1 MIQPHGGEIVDRTV
15 SEKYAKQLRSD
26 ISDGSIIDLNTAA
39 YQDLINISNG
49 RYSPIDGF
57 MTQNDFL
64 KVSHDM
70 MLEDGTIWPLPIFL
84 DIPSETAA
92 DLYVG
97 EKAGLRSPTG
107 QLVGVIEIEDIYK
120 YDTSKLAIEIFNT
133 GDKSHPGV
141 QKFYNR
147 DDFLVGGKVYV
158 FNKERY
164 NRTDLHPK
172 ETRVLFEQRG
182 WETVVGF
189 QTRNAPHRAH
199 EHIQKSAL
207 ELTDG
212 ILIQPK
218 LGEKKP
224 GDYRDEIILGAYK
237 TLLDSYY
244 PNDRVALSVFPNKMN
259 YAGPREAIFDALIR
273 KNQGCTHFII
283 GRDHAGVGDYYG
295 EFEAQNEFDK
305 MADIGITPLFYSYSF
320 YCERCDGMTSEK
332 ICPHGDDQQVHPSGT
347 RIRSLI
353 RSGTKPSKKI
363 MRPEVAEYIMS
374 MDNTFVNQTDPTEGQ
389 T

>member
-1 MIQPHGGEIVDRTV
+1 MIKPHGGKIVDRSV
-15 SEKYAKQLRSD
+15 SDKYAEQLESEV
-26 ISDGSIIDLNTAA
+26 SDGPMIDLNTAT

-57 MTQNDFL
+57 MTQKDLL

-70 MLEDGTIWPLPIFL
+70 TLEDGTIWPLPIVL
-84 DIPSETAA
+84 DIPAETAA
-92 DLYVG
+92 DLRVG
-97 EKAGLRSPTG
+97 EKAGLRNSGG
-107 QLVGVIEIEDIYK
+107 QLVGVIETEEIYK
-120 YDTSKLAIEIFNT
+120 YNTPELVAKIFNT
-133 GDKSHPGV
+133 TDKSHPGV
-141 QKFYNR
+141 RDFCDR
-147 DDFLVGGKVYV
+147 DDFLIGGKVYV
-158 FNKERY
+158 FNEKAY
-164 NRTDLHPK
+164 NKHELSPK
-172 ETRVLFEQRG
+172 ETRVLFKHRG

-207 ELTDG
+207 EMTDG

-218 LGEKKP
+218 LGEKKS

-244 PNDRVALSVFPNKMN
+244 PDSRVALSVFPNKMN

-295 EFEAQNEFDK
+295 EFEAQKEFEK
-305 MADIGITPLFYSYSF
+305 MADIGITPLFYSYAF

-332 ICPHGDDQQVHPSGT
+332 ICPHEEDQQVHPSGT
-347 RIRSLI
+347 KIRSLI
-353 RSGTKPSKKI
+353 RSETKPSRKI
-363 MRPEVAEYIMS
+363 MRPEVAEYIMNV
-374 MDNTFVNQTDPTEGQ
+374 DNAFVTQSDSTEGQ